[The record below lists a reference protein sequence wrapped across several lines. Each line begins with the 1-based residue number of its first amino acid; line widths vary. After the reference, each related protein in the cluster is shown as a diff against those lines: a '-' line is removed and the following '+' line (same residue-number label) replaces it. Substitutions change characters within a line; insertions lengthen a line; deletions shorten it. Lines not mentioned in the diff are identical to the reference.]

1 MILWVDDDIFS
12 SLNPHIDE
20 LEDYGYKVLKADSLE
35 EMWSHIDDNNTDI
48 YLIIMDIMMPTGP
61 QSQDTNNRVI
71 NINKAKGGILTGL
84 RVLED
89 LNTKGLLNNKKV
101 LIFTILGEQEITEW
115 SKKNKVKSMRKQE
128 TTPFKLLDTIKSMG
142 IKKDD

>member
-12 SLNPHIDE
+12 SLNPHVDE
-20 LEDYGYKVLKADSLE
+20 LEENGYIILKADTLE
-35 EMWSHIDDNNTDI
+35 EMWSHIDKNQTDI

-61 QSQDTNNRVI
+61 QPHGNNNRII
-71 NINKAKGGILTGL
+71 NIDKAKGGILTGL

-89 LNTKGLLNNKKV
+89 LSTQGLLKDKKV

-115 SKKNKVKSMRKQE
+115 TRKNKVTSMRKQE
-128 TTPFKLLDTIKSMG
+128 TTPFKLLNTINSMG
-142 IKKDD
+142 IQKDN